1 MNILIAYYSQTGNT
15 TEVARAIFDE
25 VSSQGHKVHLQTI
38 AEIRSDDLNA
48 YDLVFV
54 GSACHD
60 AGLAKPVKRLLQ
72 DIGES
77 PTFKLAGFVTHATQ
91 MAEEGARAGELHE
104 RWAGNCRR
112 TFHQVSE
119 EKQIAF
125 LGYFHCQGAPS
136 APIEAFIRNT
146 ILTDDDEWETYIAEV
161 REHPNKEDLKNASQF
176 ARHVLIKY

>member
-1 MNILIAYYSQTGNT
+1 MNVLIAVYSQTGNT
-15 TEVARAIFDE
+15 TKVARAIFDE

-48 YDLVFV
+48 YDLVFM

-60 AGLAKPVKRLLQ
+60 SDLAKPVKRLLQ

-77 PTFKLAGFVTHATQ
+77 PTFKLAGFVTHSTR
-91 MAEEGARAGELHE
+91 MDEEDERARELYE
-104 RWAGNCRR
+104 RWAGNCIR

-119 EKQIAF
+119 EKKIAF

-136 APIEAFIRNT
+136 APIEAFIHNT
-146 ILTDDDEWETYIAEV
+146 IITDDDEWETYVAEV
-161 REHPNKEDLKNASQF
+161 REHPTGQDRQDARVF
-176 ARHVLIKY
+176 AQHILTKC